1 MSDLRDLGFRGP
13 RSAASSDLAA
23 VIELILEQQANA
35 DRNVPSLGVDS
46 AGVAAE
52 LEALEPPWFETL
64 RIVCREDGTVTGA
77 VLVDWSIEAR
87 RAWINGPWIRAD
99 DEVWPVIGAALATA
113 ATAQLP
119 SVIERSTLSA
129 GVEHRCMAQLAVRLG
144 WSATEVNHVLVT
156 DAETI
161 NAWPKP
167 KDGERL
173 RSMTLND
180 VTALGP
186 LHAVEFP
193 ATYYSAAELAARV
206 ARGDQIVLIAERDGG
221 GIDGYVAGQIQ
232 PDGDG
237 YIDFL
242 AVAPSA
248 RRSGVGKRLLVML
261 CRQLVARSTSQRVCL
276 TVQDG
281 RAPARRL
288 YESLGFGYDIS
299 IVGFES
305 PAPPA
310 DR

>member
-1 MSDLRDLGFRGP
+1 M
-13 RSAASSDLAA
+13 
-23 VIELILEQQANA
+23 IELILEQQADA

-46 AGVAAE
+46 AGVLAE
-52 LEALEPPWFETL
+52 LEDLEPPWFETL

-77 VLVDWSIEAR
+77 VLVDWSTEAR

-99 DEVWPVIGAALATA
+99 DEVWPVIGAVLVAA

-129 GVEHRCMAQLAVRLG
+129 VVEHRCMAELATRLG
-144 WSATEVNHVLVT
+144 WSTTEVNHVLVA

-167 KDGERL
+167 KEGERL
-173 RSMTLND
+173 RSMTVND
-180 VTALGP
+180 VADLEP
-186 LHAVEFP
+186 LHDVEFP
-193 ATYYSAAELAARV
+193 ATYYSATELAARV
-206 ARGDQIVLIAERDGG
+206 SRGDQIVLIAERDGG
-221 GIDGYVAGQIQ
+221 GIDGYIAGQIQ

-248 RRSGVGKRLLVML
+248 RRSGVGQRLLVML
-261 CRQLVARSTSQRVCL
+261 CRQLIPRSTSQRVCL
-276 TVQDG
+276 TVQAG

-288 YESLGFGYDIS
+288 YESLGFTYDVS
-299 IVGFES
+299 IVGFDSRTSPTES
-305 PAPPA
+305 
-310 DR
+310 